1 MIALRRRDDGVTLV
15 ELIIASFLLVGVAAS
30 AGWILVASLNGGKN
44 VSGSG
49 TASSQAQILADSIAG
64 GVRSATDVTLTD
76 LPASPTGPTA
86 AHGQLLRAMQ
96 GVFDETGAAIS
107 WSCRAWA
114 ITDDGRAYTMRS
126 ATHIPDPAS
135 QSQSDFAAAGWTLL
149 GSGLES
155 HPVTGDYI
163 LSKDSSSV
171 GVSARGDGGGGS
183 PALVVTSVT
192 VQPLTAAQTSGAPS
206 C

>member
-1 MIALRRRDDGVTLV
+1 MTPLRRRDDGITLV
-15 ELIIASFLLVGVAAS
+15 ELLIACFLLVGVTAS

-44 VSGSG
+44 VTGSG

-64 GVRSATDVTLTD
+64 GVRSATGVTLTSFATD
-76 LPASPTGPTA
+76 
-86 AHGQLLRAMQ
+86 GQLLRATQ
-96 GVFDETGAAIS
+96 GVFDATGAATS

-114 ITDDGRAYTMRS
+114 ITDDGRAYAMRS

-135 QSQSDFAAAGWTLL
+135 QLQSDFAAAGWTFL
-149 GSGLES
+149 GGGLEPS
-155 HPVTGDYI
+155 PTGGDI
-163 LSKDSSSV
+163 LSLTGSSV